1 MTLSELIERLEKADP
16 AAVVRNGF
24 STAHSYRGY
33 YEDLAFEPATSVPVG
48 HMLNCA
54 KAALGKTYC
63 GWKGGEFLM
72 HEYTTVW
79 IAEHGCTGEEL
90 GPLLL
95 SYMLN
100 DIEET
105 LE

>member
-16 AAVVRNGF
+16 KTVVRNGF

-33 YEDLAFEPATSVPVG
+33 YEDLAFEPDTYVTVE
-48 HMLNCA
+48 HMLTCA

-63 GWKGGEFLM
+63 GWKGGEFRM

-79 IAEHGCTGEEL
+79 VAEHGRTGEAI
-90 GPLLL
+90 GPRLL

-100 DIEET
+100 DTEES
-105 LE
+105 

>member
-16 AAVVRNGF
+16 NTVVRNGF

-33 YEDLAFEPATSVPVG
+33 YEDLAFEPATDVTVE
-48 HMLNCA
+48 HMLTCA

-72 HEYTTVW
+72 NDHTTVW
-79 IAEHGCTGEEL
+79 LAEHGRTGEAIV
-90 GPLLL
+90 PLLL

-100 DIEET
+100 DTEES
-105 LE
+105 

>member
-16 AAVVRNGF
+16 KTVVRNGF

-33 YEDLAFEPATSVPVG
+33 YEDLAFEPATYVTVE
-48 HMLNCA
+48 HMLTCA
-54 KAALGKTYC
+54 KAALGETYC
-63 GWKGGEFLM
+63 GWKGGEYLM
-72 HEYTTVW
+72 HEYTEVW
-79 IAEHGCTGEEL
+79 VAEHGSTGEAL

-105 LE
+105 